1 VKPSIG
7 IRLFCPPCP
16 LTPVHTVILLALLAT
31 VAMLG
36 QTASAQ
42 IGFTGIFGG
51 GPFYK
56 NATKNITEI
65 ENSGFTEAIVWS
77 VEVNSAGDLNFNGE
91 FPLTSAGAY
100 VGAKTHP
107 DFAGNMATLK
117 QGTVKRV
124 TFSIGSS
131 NVGDWQDITALVQ
144 AQGTGPTSILYKDF
158 AALKAA
164 IPSLDAIDF
173 DDENSFDSPTT
184 IAFGVML
191 GNLGYHVAP
200 DAFDNSSYWTNVV
213 AQINSQLPGTVDGV
227 HLQAYAGGSGNN
239 PCSGWNFGTVPV
251 WPGLWDQDDTPS
263 EVQSIMSGW
272 HSECGINGGF
282 MWLYDDFVG
291 NGEAAQYASAIN
303 NAVGSSGFTLSGPSN
318 LFLNQSSTA
327 NAAITITDLS
337 GFNGK
342 VTLHVSGLPKGVTAT
357 IGGQGNNR
365 TVAFSANSSARTGFA
380 SVTVKG
386 VSGKLKQTLTLTLAV
401 SAAEGTTGTGTQ
413 VDLTSEFNVYGIY
426 KDGSTYSTG
435 GLDGLGYSY
444 SESLVT
450 PSRVLGGV
458 LFNLGP
464 ANELDALGCNGQ
476 TVVLPTGQFSGLTL
490 LATGV
495 SGNQTTQTFMIKY
508 TDGTS
513 TRFVRNFSDWF
524 TPQGFPNESEAV
536 AMAYRNYEDGS
547 EDQRTFNLYA
557 YKFVLKPSKTVLSIS
572 LPNDPSV
579 VVLSATLL
587 P

>member
-1 VKPSIG
+1 MKPSIRM
-7 IRLFCPPCP
+7 RLSCPPCP
-16 LTPVHTVILLALLAT
+16 VTLVRTAIFLAVLA
-31 VAMLG
+31 AGMLG

-42 IGFTGIFGG
+42 IGLTGIFGG

-56 NATKNITEI
+56 NAAKNITEI

-91 FPLTSAGAY
+91 FPLTSKGVY
-100 VGAKTHP
+100 VGAQTHP

-164 IPSLDAIDF
+164 IPALDAIDF
-173 DDENSFDSPTT
+173 DDENSFNSPTT

-239 PCSGWNFGTVPV
+239 PCTGWNFGTVPV

-263 EVQSIMSGW
+263 EVQSIMTGW
-272 HSECGINGGF
+272 HNECGINGGF

-327 NAAITITDLS
+327 NAAITITDLD
-337 GFNGK
+337 GFAGK
-342 VTLHVSGLPKGVTAT
+342 VTLHVSGLPKGVTAV

-365 TVAFSANSSARTGFA
+365 TIAFTASSSARTGFA

-386 VSGKLKQTLTLTLAV
+386 ASGKIKQSLTIALAL
-401 SAAEGTTGTGTQ
+401 SAADGATGTGMP
-413 VDLTSEFNVYGIY
+413 VDLSPEFTLYGIY
-426 KDGSTYSTG
+426 QDGSTYSTG

-444 SESLVT
+444 SANLLT
-450 PSRVLGGV
+450 TSRVLNGE

-464 ANELDALGCNGQ
+464 ANAPDALGCTGQ
-476 TVVLPTGQFSGLTL
+476 TITLPTGQFSDLTL

-495 SGNQTTQTFMIKY
+495 SGNQTTQTFTVKY

-513 TRFVRNFSDWF
+513 THFVRNFSDWF
-524 TPQGFPNESEAV
+524 TPQKFANESEAV
-536 AMAYRNYEDGS
+536 AMAYRNYEDGT

-557 YKFVLKPSKTVLSIS
+557 YKFVLKPSKTVLSIT
-572 LPNDPSV
+572 LPNDPDV
-579 VVLSATLL
+579 VVLAATLL